1 MNPPSSSTLV
11 EFHCESL
18 ITVEEYSLE
27 TKVCVGL
34 MAPVLVLLIL
44 FMNGGIAYYEKFG
57 NDPQKRN
64 LYNMMLSSLC
74 MSLTTIASLSVVFA
88 SIRIIC
94 GSFDVSNAFAF
105 IFMLLSFQYF
115 SALCL
120 LESIIYRMLAAFCPK
135 TIIGINDDW
144 YHCFLNYSNL
154 MMALIASSSST
165 WNVTPWTPL
174 QNYGYPVGY
183 YTSLLIAQDQFLD
196 NEM

>member
-1 MNPPSSSTLV
+1 MNFSSSFTLI
-11 EFHCESL
+11 EFLPLED
-18 ITVEEYSLE
+18 YSTN

-34 MAPVLVLLIL
+34 IAPILLFLINFL
-44 FMNGGIAYYEKFG
+44 NLGIVYYERFG
-57 NDPQKRN
+57 HDPQKRN

-74 MSLTTIASLSVVFA
+74 MSLTTVASLSVVFA
-88 SIRIIC
+88 SIRIIF

-120 LESIIYRMLAAFCPK
+120 LESIVYRMLAAFCPK

-174 QNYGYPVGY
+174 QNYGYPAGY
-183 YTSLLIAQDQFLD
+183 YASLLIGQDQFLD
-196 NEM
+196 NET

>member
-1 MNPPSSSTLV
+1 MNVSSSFTLV
-11 EFHCESL
+11 EFLPLED
-18 ITVEEYSLE
+18 YSTN
-27 TKVCVGL
+27 TKVCVGFI
-34 MAPVLVLLIL
+34 APILLFLINFL
-44 FMNGGIAYYEKFG
+44 NLGIVYYERFG
-57 NDPQKRN
+57 HDPQKRN
-64 LYNMMLSSLC
+64 LYNMMLSSFC
-74 MSLTTIASLSVVFA
+74 MSMTTTASFMVVFA

-94 GSFDVSNAFAF
+94 GPFDISNAFAF
-105 IFMLLSFQYF
+105 IFILLSFQFF

-120 LESIIYRMLAAFCPK
+120 LEAIIYRMLAAFCPK

-183 YTSLLIAQDQFLD
+183 YASLLIGQDQFLD
-196 NEM
+196 NET